1 MLPLLCRTLLAV
13 SLLGPGLAW
22 AEETGAESA
31 TPTQRVTSRPLTLG
45 VFAFRP
51 KPIMQERFEPLARY
65 LSDQLP
71 GHTVELRPLL
81 EHELEESMQARQ
93 IDFVLTNPSHYIK
106 LREHHRLTGALATL
120 VMRQGGQ
127 GVHGI
132 GGVMVRR
139 TERNDIQKLTD
150 IANKR
155 VAIAGKH
162 YLGTY
167 MAPAAEL
174 LRAGVDLD
182 GISWVETSQPVDQV
196 ITSVLSGRSDVGFV
210 RTGVLED
217 LEREGKLQPG
227 DLTVIHPLKHPG
239 FEFRASTQLY
249 PEWPFLAAA
258 DVDASISQQ
267 VSAALLNLR
276 PDHPAALAAG
286 VYGFTIAA
294 DYASVENAMREL
306 RMAPFDQTPTFLW
319 KDIWQRYHLWILG
332 VSALSLLTSLM
343 ALGLVA
349 HRRQLL
355 RTQAR
360 LEAEHLKLTATTER
374 LNYLMDSSPVMFY
387 TLRVM
392 RHQTEPTW
400 VSTNIERLL
409 GYTPTQ
415 AQYMRWWRDHLHP
428 EDAAQAIAAIRNL
441 HLSGHVRHQFRF
453 ALADGTYR
461 WFHND
466 LRLLSTT
473 SGHVEALGIW
483 RDITNAKLQ
492 EDRLQLAAS
501 VFDNSYDGVIITDAQ
516 HRVVDTNPAFSRITG
531 HPREAVLGHT
541 LAELAISTPPQTDQP
556 SGAAQHMMAVLTAQG
571 HWQGEMVL
579 RRQDGQSLVCAMS
592 ASAVSDSSQHT
603 GHHVVVFSDIGH
615 IKAHQAELDRLA
627 HYDALTGVPN
637 RRMLVDRLT
646 QAIERA
652 KRNGQSLAVCYL
664 DLDDFKPVNDTLG
677 HAVGDQLLINMTRR
691 LEGALRGQDTLA
703 RLGGDEF
710 VLLLTDLAHPDE
722 WQPVLARVMRLV
734 QQAVPLGE
742 HSATVSASV
751 GVTVYPADDVDTD
764 TLLRH
769 ADQAMYSAKQA
780 GRNRHHV
787 FDPTQDKEVE
797 VQRELHSRLAQAL
810 ALGELVLLYQ
820 PKVHMETGQVVG
832 AEALIRWQHP
842 DLGLLPPGEFLWQI
856 NGSDLEIT
864 LGEWVIHTALV
875 QLGAWKCQEQWL
887 PPGFSV
893 SVNLS
898 GHQLLKPG
906 FHCWLAAELNQH
918 SHWQVGEL
926 ELEILESA
934 ALADMSCAAKVMA
947 QCRELGVRFALDDF
961 GTGYSSLA
969 YFRTLP
975 VDMIKIDQSFVRDML
990 VDADDHGI
998 VQSVVQL
1005 ARAFQRPV
1013 IAEGVET
1020 LAHAAALLQMGCPLA
1035 QGYGIARPMPADQ
1048 LADWARQWALRR
1060 PWLDRPFTGEHS
1072 PADRA

>member
-1 MLPLLCRTLLAV
+1 MHPILCRLLLAAW
-13 SLLGPGLAW
+13 LLGPAW
-22 AEETGAESA
+22 AGATAEAHTAPSGEA
-31 TPTQRVTSRPLTLG
+31 TPRPLTLG

-71 GHTVELRPLL
+71 GHTVTLRPLL
-81 EHELEESMQARQ
+81 EHELEEAMQAHQ

-120 VMRQGGQ
+120 VMRSGSQGI
-127 GVHGI
+127 HGI
-132 GGVMVRR
+132 GGVIVRR
-139 TERNDIQKLTD
+139 AQRDDIRDLAD

-182 GISWVETSQPVDQV
+182 TITWVETSQPVDQV
-196 ITSVLSGRSDVGFV
+196 ISSVLSGQSDVGFV

-217 LEREGKLQPG
+217 LEREGKLQRG
-227 DLTVIHPLKHPG
+227 ELAVVHPITHPG
-239 FEFRASTQLY
+239 FDLRASTRLY
-249 PEWPFLAAA
+249 PEWPFLAAI
-258 DVDASISQQ
+258 DVNAGISQQ

-276 PDHPAALAAG
+276 PDHPAASAAG
-286 VYGFTIAA
+286 LYGFTIAA
-294 DYASVENAMREL
+294 DYASVEQAMREL
-306 RMAPFDQTPTFLW
+306 RMAPFEQLPAFLW
-319 KDIWQRYHLWILG
+319 KDIWQRYQLWILG
-332 VSALSLLTSLM
+332 IGALSLLTTLM

-355 RTQAR
+355 RTQTR
-360 LEAEHLKLTATTER
+360 LETEHHKLTATTER

-400 VSTNIERLL
+400 VSNNIERLL
-409 GYTPTQ
+409 GYTPSQ
-415 AQYMRWWRDHLHP
+415 AQHLRWWRDHLHP
-428 EDAAQAIAAIRNL
+428 EDAPQALATIRQL

-466 LRLLSTT
+466 LRLLNTG
-473 SGHVEALGIW
+473 SGHAEALGIW
-483 RDITNAKLQ
+483 RDITNTKLQ

-501 VFDNSYDGVIITDAQ
+501 VFDNSYDGVIITDAL

-531 HPREAVLGHT
+531 HPREAVLGRT
-541 LAELAISTPPQTDQP
+541 LAELADTTHPAAP
-556 SGAAQHMMAVLTAQG
+556 SSGGVQHMMAMLGTQG
-571 HWQGEMVL
+571 HWQGEMLL
-579 RRQDGQSLVCAMS
+579 RRHNGQPLVCAMS
-592 ASAVSDSSQHT
+592 VSAVSDSSHHT

-615 IKAHQAELDRLA
+615 VKAHQAELDRLA

-637 RRMLVDRLT
+637 RRMLVDRLA

-652 KRNGQSLAVCYL
+652 RRSGQSLAICYL

-677 HAVGDQLLINMTRR
+677 HAVGDQLLIHMTRR

-710 VLLLTDLAHPDE
+710 VLLLADLTHPDE

-751 GVTVYPADDVDTD
+751 GVTVYPADDVDAD

-787 FDPTQDKEVE
+787 FDPTQDKEIE

-810 ALGELVLLYQ
+810 ALGELELFYQ

-832 AEALIRWQHP
+832 VEALIRWLHP
-842 DLGLLPPGEFLWQI
+842 ELGRLPPGEFLWQI
-856 NGSDLEIT
+856 NGSELEIQV
-864 LGEWVIHTALV
+864 GEWVIRTALG
-875 QLGAWKCQEQWL
+875 QLGLWKQQEPGL

-906 FHCWLAAELNQH
+906 FHTWLAAELQRH
-918 SHWQVGEL
+918 SHWQAGEL

-934 ALADMSCAAKVMA
+934 ALADMASAARVMTL
-947 QCRELGVRFALDDF
+947 CRALGVRFALDDF

-1035 QGYGIARPMPADQ
+1035 QGFGIARPMPPDQ
-1048 LADWARQWALRR
+1048 LAHWTQQWAQQR
-1060 PWLDRPFTGEHS
+1060 PWQDKPITGERF

>member
-1 MLPLLCRTLLAV
+1 
-13 SLLGPGLAW
+13 
-22 AEETGAESA
+22 
-31 TPTQRVTSRPLTLG
+31 
-45 VFAFRP
+45 
-51 KPIMQERFEPLARY
+51 
-65 LSDQLP
+65 
-71 GHTVELRPLL
+71 
-81 EHELEESMQARQ
+81 MQARR

-120 VMRQGGQ
+120 VMRQGSQ

-132 GGVMVRR
+132 GGVIVRR
-139 TERNDIQKLTD
+139 AQRDDIRDLAD
-150 IANKR
+150 IAHKR

-167 MAPAAEL
+167 MAPALEL

-182 GISWVETSQPVDQV
+182 DIAWVETSQPVDQV
-196 ITSVLSGRSDVGFV
+196 ITSVLDGQSDVGFV

-227 DLTVIHPLKHPG
+227 ELAVVHPLNHPG
-239 FEFRASTQLY
+239 FDFRASTQLY

-276 PDHPAALAAG
+276 PDHPAARAAG
-286 VYGFTIAA
+286 LYGFTIAA
-294 DYASVENAMREL
+294 NYASVEQAMREL
-306 RMAPFDQTPTFLW
+306 RMAPFERLPAFLW

-332 VSALSLLTSLM
+332 IGALSLLTTLM

-355 RTQAR
+355 RTQSR
-360 LEAEHLKLTATTER
+360 LEAEHHKLTATTER
-374 LNYLMDSSPVMFY
+374 LNYLMASSPVMFY

-400 VSTNIERLL
+400 VSANIEQLL
-409 GYTPTQ
+409 GYTPSQ
-415 AQYMRWWRDHLHP
+415 ARQLHWWTDHLHP
-428 EDAAQAIAAIRNL
+428 EDAAQAVATIRGL

-466 LRLLSTT
+466 LRLLNTA
-473 SGHVEALGIW
+473 SGQVEALGIW
-483 RDITNAKLQ
+483 RDITNTKRQ

-501 VFDNSYDGVIITDAQ
+501 VFDNSYDGVIITDAL

-531 HPREAVLGHT
+531 HPREAVLGRT
-541 LAELAISTPPQTDQP
+541 LAELAGAPPSPTAPP
-556 SGAAQHMMAVLTAQG
+556 SSALQHMLTVLSAQG
-571 HWQGEMVL
+571 HWQGEMQL
-579 RRQDGQSLVCAMS
+579 QRDNGQPLVCAMS
-592 ASAVSDSSQHT
+592 VSAVSDSSQHT

-637 RRMLVDRLT
+637 RRMLVDRLA

-652 KRNGQSLAVCYL
+652 RRSGQSLAICYL
-664 DLDDFKPVNDTLG
+664 DLDDFKPVNDRLG

-710 VLLLTDLAHPDE
+710 VLLLADLTHPDE

-751 GVTVYPADDVDTD
+751 GVTVYPADDVDAD

-787 FDPTQDKEVE
+787 FDPTQDKEIE

-810 ALGELVLLYQ
+810 ALGELELFYQ

-842 DLGLLPPGEFLWQI
+842 ELGRLPPGEFLWQV
-856 NGSDLEIT
+856 NGSDLEIQV
-864 LGEWVIHTALV
+864 GEWVIHTALT
-875 QLGAWKCQEQWL
+875 QLGVWKKQGQGL

-906 FHCWLAAELNQH
+906 FSAWLATELTH
-918 SHWQVGEL
+918 HPHWQPGEL

-934 ALADMSCAAKVMA
+934 ALADMASAARVMME
-947 QCRELGVRFALDDF
+947 CRALGVRFALDDF

-990 VDADDHGI
+990 VDTDDHGI

-1020 LAHAAALLQMGCPLA
+1020 LAHAAALIQMGCPLA
-1035 QGYGIARPMPADQ
+1035 QGFGIARPMPADQ
-1048 LADWARQWALRR
+1048 LADWAQQWALQR
-1060 PWLDRPFTGEHS
+1060 PWQNRPLTGEHS
-1072 PADRA
+1072 PSDRT